1 MDNVDGLIRAAIIT
15 FLQRQE
21 GAAFTLNGIC
31 SRAKVSLAT
40 ARKMMVTLED
50 QKVVRR
56 VTGEAHA
63 KFYIPTAAQ
72 LAAMEKALAPA
83 RAWPVLKPRPQ
94 LAERIAAIRAA
105 REAIP
110 SLY

>member
-15 FLQRQE
+15 FLQGQD
-21 GAAFTLNGIC
+21 GASFSLNSI
-31 SRAKVSLAT
+31 STKAKIGLAA

-50 QKVVRR
+50 QSVVRR
-56 VTGEAHA
+56 VKGEAHA

-72 LAAMEKALAPA
+72 LAAMEKAQAPA
-83 RAWPVLKPRPQ
+83 RAWPALKPRPE
-94 LAERIAAIRAA
+94 LAARIAAIRAA

-110 SLY
+110 SRI